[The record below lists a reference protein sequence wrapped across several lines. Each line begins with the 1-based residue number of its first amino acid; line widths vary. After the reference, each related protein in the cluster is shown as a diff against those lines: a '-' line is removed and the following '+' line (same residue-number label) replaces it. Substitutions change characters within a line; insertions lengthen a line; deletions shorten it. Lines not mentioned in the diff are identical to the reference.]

1 MEKSIEKAG
10 ILIEALP
17 YIQSFQNKIV
27 VIKLGGSTMSESGCD
42 EGVLR
47 DIVFMEAV
55 KMKPVLIHGGGQA
68 ISRRMKEA
76 GINPRF
82 VVGLRMTDEKTIRI
96 VQEVLSE
103 INQGLVEKII
113 SLKGRARSLNGVE
126 KSVIKASRHLP
137 LVEGSGG
144 ESRSLDIGFVGEVSR
159 VKPEA
164 ILKITRKEQIPVI
177 APLGKGE
184 DGEVYNINGD
194 MAAGAIASALKA
206 EKLVFLTDVEGIM
219 RKGEEDEKPQ
229 LLSSLRQKDIDNLL
243 KEGVVEG
250 GMIPK
255 VKAGLRALSAGVKKI
270 HIIDGRIKHSLLLE
284 IFTDKGIGTEI
295 VK

>member
-27 VIKLGGSTMSESGCD
+27 VVKLGGSTMSVSGCD

-76 GINPRF
+76 GISPRF
-82 VVGLRMTDEKTIRI
+82 IDGLRVTDERTIGI

-103 INQGLVEKII
+103 INKELVEKII
-113 SLKGRARSLNGVE
+113 ALKGRARGLNGVE
-126 KSVIKASRHLP
+126 KSVIKASKYLP
-137 LVEGSGG
+137 VVEGSGG
-144 ESRSLDIGFVGEVSR
+144 ESQTVDIGFVGEVAR
-159 VKPEA
+159 VEPEA
-164 ILKITRKEQIPVI
+164 VLRITRRETIPVI
-177 APLGKGE
+177 APLGRGE
-184 DGEVYNINGD
+184 DGRDYNINGD
-194 MAAGAIASALKA
+194 MAAGAIAGALKA

-219 RKGEEDEKPQ
+219 RRGEDDEKPQ
-229 LLSSLRQKDIDNLL
+229 LLSSLRQADIKNLM
-243 KEGVVEG
+243 KEGVLEG

-255 VKAGLRALSAGVKKI
+255 VKAGLQALADGVKKI

-295 VK
+295 VS